1 MEKNTRKTVSKN
13 ITIQNRLGLHA
24 RSAAQLVKVANEFQ
38 SEIHLA
44 HKSQVVNAKSIM
56 GVLMLA
62 AAEGTVL
69 ELKAQ
74 GKDAAEA
81 VSAIEKLVNAK
92 FGEE

>member
-1 MEKNTRKTVSKN
+1 MEKNRKVMSKPL
-13 ITIQNRLGLHA
+13 TIKNRLGLHA
-24 RSAAQLVKVANEFQ
+24 RSAAQLVKIANEFQ
-38 SEIHLA
+38 SDIHLA
-44 HKSQVVNAKSIM
+44 YKSQVVNAKSIM

-81 VSAIEKLVNAK
+81 IAAITKLVDAK